1 MQGEFMVI
9 GLGRFGRAV
18 ALQLS
23 RQGQS
28 VLAVDANPER
38 VQALASE
45 VSAAVCA
52 DTTDEATLIEL
63 HPEHLSCAVVA
74 IGDQSVQGSI
84 LTTALLRQAGVPHI
98 VARAVDELHG
108 RVLRAVG
115 AHDVVNPEKEIGLR
129 LARRLLQPG
138 VFEQIELGDEAD
150 LAEVAV
156 PEIFVGKTLI
166 ELDLRRRHEVTAV
179 AIQRQDKV
187 RAALDGSERLE
198 SGDVLVVIGSREAIR
213 RLATRA

>member
-1 MQGEFMVI
+1 
-9 GLGRFGRAV
+9 
-18 ALQLS
+18 
-23 RQGQS
+23 
-28 VLAVDANPER
+28 
-38 VQALASE
+38 
-45 VSAAVCA
+45 
-52 DTTDEATLIEL
+52 L